1 MSEYTLSP
9 EVYQTSSKKTPQRLR
24 YSQNPQ
30 THTRGVHTQLRDHIP
45 TSGDYRQLQI
55 PQVSSRDPKPQ
66 SENTNAAVVTADA
79 SQVTQS
85 QFGGQWSMLTDPT
98 PTLWDPNSVK
108 ACPGHITGVLDPYMK
123 TQSHH
128 SIPIPITG
136 NQNLL
141 GPLKSAGKP
150 DILRIA
156 TLRSRTSN
164 FMVGGSQLKLWIFH
178 PHKDARKTNTEDDK
192 ST

>member
-1 MSEYTLSP
+1 MQSHITIESTF
-9 EVYQTSSKKTPQRLR
+9 TSKCLTAISVRHRHPQKTPPSLR

-30 THTRGVHTQLRDHIP
+30 THIRGVHTQFRDHIP

-66 SENTNAAVVTADA
+66 SENTNAPVVTADA
-79 SQVTQS
+79 SQVTQN
-85 QFGGQWSMLTDPT
+85 QFGGQWSTLTDPT
-98 PTLWDPNSVK
+98 PTLWDPDSVK

-128 SIPIPITG
+128 SIPIPIIG

-141 GPLKSAGKP
+141 GPWKTTGKP
-150 DILRIA
+150 DTLRIP
-156 TLRSRTSN
+156 TLRSED
-164 FMVGGSQLKLWIFH
+164 LKFH
-178 PHKDARKTNTEDDK
+178 ARWLQAQIMALP